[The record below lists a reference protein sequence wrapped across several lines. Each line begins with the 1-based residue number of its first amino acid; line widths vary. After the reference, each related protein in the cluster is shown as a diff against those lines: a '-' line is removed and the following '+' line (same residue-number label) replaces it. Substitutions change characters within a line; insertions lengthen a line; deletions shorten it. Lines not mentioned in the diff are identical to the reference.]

1 MLTKPWIAATF
12 SAVAA
17 SAIAGSPARADVS
30 VVVTIK
36 PIHAI
41 AAAVMDGVAKPRLL
55 VDGAASPHTYS
66 LKPSDAAA
74 ISKSDVFIR
83 VAGDLEPFTRRVV
96 RTLPKSVQLVTLQS
110 VKGLELHEVREGGP
124 FESHDHGHGH
134 SHGHSHG
141 KRKDQI
147 DGHIWLDPDNAK
159 KIATA
164 IADTLAA
171 KSPKNADTFRRN
183 AAAFATRVDELDR
196 ELAAKLAPV
205 KDKPFI
211 VFHDA
216 YQYFERHYGLTTAGS
231 ITVNPE
237 VQPSARRLT
246 QLRSKIDQLAAVC
259 IMREPQF
266 EPKVVTAIAQGTKA
280 RIGELDPEGANVE
293 AGPDLYFTVMRN
305 LAASLTECLGRT
317 S

>member
-1 MLTKPWIAATF
+1 MLPKPWLAA
-12 SAVAA
+12 AA
-17 SAIAGSPARADVS
+17 SAAAAFALAASPARADVA

-74 ISKSDVFIR
+74 ISKADVFIR
-83 VAGDLEPFTRRVV
+83 VSGDLEPFTRRVV

-134 SHGHSHG
+134 SHSHG
-141 KRKDQI
+141 KDKDEI

-183 AAAFATRVDELDR
+183 AAAFATRVDALER
-196 ELAAKLAPV
+196 ELATKLAPV

-216 YQYFERHYGLTTAGS
+216 YQYFERHFGLTTAGS

-246 QLRSKIDQLAAVC
+246 QLRTKIDQLAAVC

-280 RIGELDPEGANVE
+280 RIGQLDPEGANVDP
-293 AGPDLYFTVMRN
+293 GPELYFTVMRN
-305 LAASLTECLGRT
+305 LATSLAECLGRT